1 MSGITLIGR
10 VEARNDRRVFGIKQ
24 ADRFAHIH
32 IIGKTGTGKSTL
44 LESMARQDILQGLGT
59 IVIDPH
65 GDMVE
70 RICRSLPANERMKA
84 IYVDAADPSQ
94 PYGYNPLRHVGER
107 HAATA
112 ASGLMDV
119 FKKRWADA
127 WGVRMEHI
135 LRNTLLALLELP
147 NATLVDVLRLFSD
160 RAFRRAITA
169 AIRNP
174 TVRTFFE
181 QEFDRLANSYR
192 SDSLAPIQ
200 NKIGAFLA
208 DPLVRRFVTEPKID
222 LHFRREMDAG
232 RSILVNLSK
241 GRLGDDSSSLL
252 GGMIVTTIGLA
263 AASRADSAEAD
274 RRPTLVYVDEF
285 QSFTTLAVAEMLAEL
300 RKYRVGFTMAHQYLH
315 QLEPQVR
322 HAILG
327 NAGTLIA
334 FRLGAEDAD
343 LISREL
349 NGTFTASDLLR
360 LPNRS
365 IAVRLMIDGEPSRT
379 FSAVTLG
386 PADGASS

>member
-1 MSGITLIGR
+1 VASITLIGR
-10 VEARNDRRVFGIKQ
+10 VDARNDRRVFGINL
-24 ADRFAHIH
+24 ADRFAHTH
-32 IIGKTGTGKSTL
+32 VIGKTGTGKSTL
-44 LESMARQDILQGLGT
+44 LEGMARQDLLHGIGT

-70 RICRSLPANERMKA
+70 RIYRSLPPVRRSEI
-84 IYVDAADPSQ
+84 IYVDAANAVQ
-94 PYGYNPLRHVGER
+94 PYGYNPLRHVGTR
-107 HAATA
+107 YAAVA

-147 NATLVDVLRLFSD
+147 NATLADVPRLFSD
-160 RAFRRAITA
+160 RSFRRAVTETTK
-169 AIRNP
+169 NP
-174 TVRTFFE
+174 TVRAFFE
-181 QEFDRLANSYR
+181 REFDRLANSYR
-192 SDSLAPIQ
+192 SDGLAPIQ
-200 NKIGAFLA
+200 NKVGAFLA
-208 DPLVRRFVTEPKID
+208 DPLVRRFVSEPAID

-232 RSILVNLSK
+232 RSILINLSK
-241 GRLGDDSSSLL
+241 GRLGEDSSSLL

-263 AASRADSAEAD
+263 SASRADVPEAE
-274 RRPTLVYVDEF
+274 RRATFVYIDEF
-285 QSFTTLAVAEMLAEL
+285 QSFTTLAMAEMLAEL

-315 QLEPQVR
+315 QLEPPVR

-327 NAGTLIA
+327 NAGTLIT

-343 LISREL
+343 PISREL

-365 IAVRLMIDGEPSRT
+365 IVVRLMINGEPSRA
-379 FSAVTLG
+379 FSAVTLDHLDR
-386 PADGASS
+386 AA